1 MTTLARTHVATRRN
15 VPPFDLILVTATV
28 LVSVIGVVMV
38 YTATRGSL
46 LANGDDPKT
55 FLKKQGLFVVLGL
68 ITMVVVALIDYRRL
82 EPIANILYWLIVVS
96 LLGVFVVGSSAQGA
110 ARWFSLGPLQLQP
123 SEFAVLALILA
134 VASYCS
140 RREAEGLA
148 WRDVFRLLIMAGI
161 PIFLVLLQPD
171 LGTAMIMII
180 VLLVLLAVAG
190 LPIRILVMLL
200 VGTALLAVI
209 AVEGGLLHHYQ
220 IARLTSF
227 LNSNSH
233 STNPYVQEAIYNG
246 QQAKNAIGS
255 GGLFGAGIGH
265 GTETNL
271 GYVPEQQTDF
281 IFTAVAEQLGFV
293 GAVGVLGLLGVIAWR
308 VLDAAVV
315 ARDTFGRLICSG
327 LFAFIA
333 FSVFQNA
340 GMTMGIMPI
349 TGIPLPF
356 VSYGGTAVLV
366 FFGAVGLALKRPR
379 SHLSRPFA

>member
-15 VPPFDLILVTATV
+15 VPPFDLILVTATL

-38 YTATRGSL
+38 YTATRGPL
-46 LANGDDPKT
+46 LANGEDPKT

-68 ITMVVVALIDYRRL
+68 ITMLVVALIDYRRL
-82 EPIANILYWLIVVS
+82 EPIANILYWLIVLA

-161 PIFLVLLQPD
+161 PILLVLLQPD

-190 LPIRILVMLL
+190 LPIRILIMLL
-200 VGTALLAVI
+200 VGTVLLAVI

-220 IARLTSF
+220 IARLTTF
-227 LNSNSH
+227 LNPNSH

-255 GGLFGAGIGH
+255 GGLLGAGIGH
-265 GTETNL
+265 GTATNL

-308 VLDAAVV
+308 VLHAAVV
-315 ARDTFGRLICSG
+315 ARDTFGRLIRSG

-366 FFGAVGLALKRPR
+366 FFGAVGLALSVGARRKFR
-379 SHLSRPFA
+379 